1 MEYSSFIGGASFL
14 ITFETMTFTV
24 ASGSLLIKHSKDQLH
39 SLIARFMVEAKPGAR
54 LDLPSLAF
62 LEKRGDGRIILGRD
76 GFIGTLLFNE
86 TSDDIMAR
94 IVRWSKG

>member
-1 MEYSSFIGGASFL
+1 MQYSFL
-14 ITFETMTFTV
+14 IGSSSFLLSKNMTFTV
-24 ASGSLLIKHSKDQLH
+24 ASGSLLIKQSEDQLH

-54 LDLPSLAF
+54 LDLPSIAF

-94 IVRWSKG
+94 IIRWSKG

>member
-1 MEYSSFIGGASFL
+1 MQYSFLIGSASFL
-14 ITFETMTFTV
+14 LSKIMTFTV
-24 ASGSLLIKHSKDQLH
+24 ASGSLLIKHSEDQLH

-54 LDLPSLAF
+54 IELLSIAF
-62 LEKRGDGRIILGRD
+62 LEKRGDGRIILGRN
-76 GFIGTLLFNE
+76 GFMGTLLFNE